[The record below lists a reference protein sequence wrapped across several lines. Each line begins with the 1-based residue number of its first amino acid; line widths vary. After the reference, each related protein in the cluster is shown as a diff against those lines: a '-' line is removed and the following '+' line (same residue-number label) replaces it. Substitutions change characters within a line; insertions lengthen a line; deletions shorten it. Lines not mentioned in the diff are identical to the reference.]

1 MSDMTP
7 PVDGDESAQT
17 EAPSGPMSSQSNAV
31 KKVVL
36 EVPAHEGRRARNQR
50 IGSKV
55 LLHGTRLGAIIPM
68 LVLLGMVAVLVVEA
82 YPAIRYNGW
91 GFFTGSEWQ
100 GGNPYGTPTHA
111 GGVYHLPGAKYG
123 AWPLISGTLES
134 SALALIIGFPI
145 AVGAAVLLVEKLPPR
160 IAAAMGLF
168 LEILAGIPSAVIGI
182 WGILTFG
189 PWLAKHIYPILTH
202 MPNVPILNIFR
213 GVPASNGQGLLTGG
227 LVLAAMILPIIAA
240 TTRDLLLQVPETTK
254 EAAQALGM
262 TSTETFW
269 TVQARWVR
277 SGVVGAAV
285 LGLGRALGETIAIAL
300 VSGGTQEQAGNIFS
314 SMTTIAATIVLQL
327 SSAQGDPTGL
337 AVKVL
342 AEAALVLLAIT
353 LIVNVIARQIV
364 RRAAK
369 GAALPLGAGF

>member
-1 MSDMTP
+1 VGT
-7 PVDGDESAQT
+7 
-17 EAPSGPMSSQSNAV
+17 
-31 KKVVL
+31 K
-36 EVPAHEGRRARNQR
+36 
-50 IGSKV
+50 
-55 LLHGTRLGAIIPM
+55 LLVHGTRLGALIPV
-68 LVLLGMVAVLVVEA
+68 LVLGAMVAVLLIEA
-82 YPAIRYNGW
+82 LPAIRYNGW
-91 GFFTGSEWQ
+91 GFFTGSLWQ

-134 SALALIIGFPI
+134 SALALVVGFPI
-145 AVGAAVLLVEKLPPR
+145 AVGAAIVLVEKLPRRP
-160 IAAAMGLF
+160 AAVIGLF

-182 WGILTFG
+182 WGIFTFG
-189 PWLAKHIYPILTH
+189 PWLAKHIYPALTH
-202 MPNVPILNIFR
+202 MPNVPVLNIFR
-213 GVPASNGQGLLTGG
+213 GVPSSDGEGLLTGG

-240 TTRDLLLQVPETTK
+240 TSRDLLLQVPDTTK
-254 EAAQALGM
+254 EAAVALGM
-262 TSTETFW
+262 TSTEAFW
-269 TVQARWVR
+269 AVQARWVR
-277 SGVVGAAV
+277 SGVIGAAV

-300 VSGGTQEQAGNIFS
+300 VSGGVQQVATNIYS
-314 SMTTIAATIVLQL
+314 PMSTIAATIVLQL

-353 LIVNVIARQIV
+353 LVVNVIARQIV